1 MTLFVD
7 QGGRTINITIQ
18 NNSNSVLVLGPYEI
32 DGQGSWQEPGPHQG
46 DVVGLQSSNT
56 YVETNKV
63 FLTDM
68 GGEMKF
74 VAMNGGGFTLAW
86 DWFPPAAPVTSA
98 TNLMENNVTATARLV
113 NIGTTSITVL
123 CQVTDA

>member
-18 NNSNSVLVLGPYEI
+18 NNSSSVLVLGPYEI
-32 DGQGSWQEPGPHQG
+32 EGPGSWQEPGPQQG
-46 DVVGLQSSNT
+46 DVVDLQSSIT

-68 GGEMKF
+68 GGVLKF
-74 VAMNGGGFTLAW
+74 IAMNGGGFTLAW

-98 TNLMENNVTATARLV
+98 TNLMDSKVSATTKLV
-113 NIGTTSITVL
+113 NIGTSSITVL